1 MANPLKLE
9 TLFKGVDELSP
20 ALANMRKN
28 VDSFRTGLEG
38 SGLGNINLAGVI
50 EGNAFTGPL
59 IAGVKAAI
67 GFETSM
73 ANVKKVVA
81 FETPQQFQQ
90 MGTDILDLSE
100 QLPETAN
107 GIAAIVAMGAKASVP
122 REELKGF
129 ASDAVKMGVAFGQT
143 GAESGEMMAKWRS
156 SLSLTQPEVQKLA
169 EQINTLGGN
178 DLEKEIATMV
188 TAMAPLG
195 AVAGKASREVAA
207 MGATLAGM
215 DVPADVATTGVKSLM
230 KTLTEGGPAK
240 AGAFKESQLD
250 IDQLS
255 QGMQTDPSGTI
266 ESVLSA
272 ISKVDPA
279 KQGDVISSL
288 FGAESQGAITPLLKN
303 LDGLKANFAKVA
315 EGARSAGSIEQ
326 EFADNSLNTAVA
338 IQQMQNRMDRL
349 GINVGGIFLPAIN
362 DALAVI
368 GPMISMVAALAAE
381 HPEVIKGVV
390 GAAIGFGVLQV
401 AVLAATNAARLFSM
415 VIGLSP
421 VGIAVRA
428 IALAAGA
435 LIANW
440 SSVAPFFAAIWESIK
455 GAASVAWDWL
465 KAAFDWTPLGMIVAN
480 WQPLADVF
488 SALWGVIVALST
500 PVLEFLKTLF
510 DWSPLG
516 LIVAHWQPITE
527 FFGGVWEGIKASA
540 ALFFDVLQTLF
551 DWSPLRLIA
560 VNWQPVSEFYVGLW
574 DGIKAA
580 ALVIGDVLKTMFEWS
595 PLGIIIKHWEPIRS
609 WFTDLWTD
617 VRSGIDSVLSFFG
630 VGEEGI
636 LKGTSKKLNEFAEA
650 QRLRNVGP
658 GGGTGALLMAD
669 AVDTSQLN
677 QQRLNA
683 ATGVPSTSQLL
694 APPGLPEPGSLLL
707 QGAAANR
714 RLEGELNIRFDNA
727 PAGMRPEEVR
737 TNQPGLTISPSVG
750 YRTIGGAGYDYMA

>member
-28 VDSFRTGLEG
+28 VDSFKTGLEG
-38 SGLGNINLAGVI
+38 SGLGNIDLAGVI
-50 EGNAFTGPL
+50 EGNALTGPL

-81 FETPQQFQQ
+81 FETPQQFRQ

-100 QLPETAN
+100 TLPETAN
-107 GIAAIVAMGAKASVP
+107 GIAAIVATGAKASLP
-122 REELKGF
+122 REELTAF
-129 ASDAVKMGVAFGQT
+129 ASDAVKMGIAFGQT

-156 SLSLTQPEVQKLA
+156 SLNLTGPEVKKLS

-195 AVAGKASREVAA
+195 AVAGKASREVAV

-240 AGAFKESQLD
+240 AGAFKELQLD

-255 QGMQTDPSGTI
+255 KGMQTDPSGTI
-266 ESVLSA
+266 DSVLSA

-279 KQGDVISSL
+279 KQGDVVSSL
-288 FGAESQGAITPLLKN
+288 FGAESLGAITPLLKN

-315 EGARSAGSIEQ
+315 EGAGAAGSIEQ
-326 EFADNSLNTAVA
+326 EFADNSRNTAVA

-349 GINVGGIFLPAIN
+349 GTNIGGIFLPAIN
-362 DALAVI
+362 DAIAVI

-421 VGIAVRA
+421 VAIAVRV

-440 SSVAPFFAAIWESIK
+440 SSVAPFFTAIWESIK

-465 KAAFDWTPLGMIVAN
+465 KAAFDWTPLGMIAAN

-500 PVLEFLKTLF
+500 PVVEFFKGMF
-510 DWSPLG
+510 DWSPQDA
-516 LIVAHWQPITE
+516 IATNWQPLTE
-527 FFGGVWEGIKASA
+527 IFSGVWEGIKASA
-540 ALFFDVLQTLF
+540 LAVGDVLKTIF
-551 DWSPLRLIA
+551 DWSPLGVISA
-560 VNWQPVSEFYVGLW
+560 NWQSITEFFGGIW
-574 DGIKAA
+574 EGIKAP
-580 ALVIGDVLKTMFEWS
+580 ALAVGDVLKTMFEWS
-595 PLGIIIKHWEPIRS
+595 PLGLITERWEPIRS
-609 WFTDLWTD
+609 WFTDLWSD
-617 VRSGIDSVLSFFG
+617 VKSGISSALSFFRGGEDG
-630 VGEEGI
+630 V
-636 LKGTSKKLNEFAEA
+636 LQGTTKKLNEFAES
-650 QRLRNVGP
+650 QRVRNAGP

-669 AVDTSQLN
+669 AVNTSQLN
-677 QQRLNA
+677 QQGLNA

-694 APPGLPEPGSLLL
+694 APPNPLEPGSLLM

-714 RLEGELNIRFDNA
+714 RLEGELSIRFDNA
-727 PAGMRPEEVR
+727 PAGMRPGEVR

>member
-1 MANPLKLE
+1 MANPFKLE

-28 VDSFRTGLEG
+28 VDSFKTGLEG

-90 MGTDILDLSE
+90 MGTDILDMSE
-100 QLPETAN
+100 RLPETAN
-107 GIAAIVAMGAKASVP
+107 GIAAIVATGAKASVP
-122 REELKGF
+122 RAELQGF
-129 ASDAVKMGVAFGQT
+129 AEDAVKMGVAFGQT

-156 SLSLTQPEVQKLA
+156 SLDLTQPEVKKLA

-178 DLEKEIATMV
+178 DTEKDIAAMV

-195 AVAGKASREVAA
+195 AVAGKASGEVAA

-215 DVPADVATTGVKSLM
+215 DVPADVATKGVKSLM

-240 AGAFKESQLD
+240 AGAFKDLQLD

-255 QGMQTDPSGTI
+255 KGMQTDPSGTI
-266 ESVLSA
+266 DSVLSA

-279 KQGDVISSL
+279 KQGDVVSSL
-288 FGAESQGAITPLLKN
+288 FGAESLGAITPLLKN

-315 EGARSAGSIEQ
+315 EGAGAAGSIEQ
-326 EFADNSLNTAVA
+326 EFADNSRTTAVA
-338 IQQMQNRMDRL
+338 IQLMQNRMDRL
-349 GINVGGIFLPAIN
+349 GTNIGGIFLPAIN
-362 DALAVI
+362 DAIAVI

-440 SSVAPFFAAIWESIK
+440 SSVAPFFTAIWASIT

-465 KAAFDWTPLGMIVAN
+465 KAAFDWTPLGMIAAN

-488 SALWGVIVALST
+488 SALWGVIMALST
-500 PVLEFLKTLF
+500 PVVKFFKGMF
-510 DWSPLG
+510 DWSPQD
-516 LIVAHWQPITE
+516 A
-527 FFGGVWEGIKASA
+527 
-540 ALFFDVLQTLF
+540 
-551 DWSPLRLIA
+551 IA
-560 VNWQPVSEFYVGLW
+560 TNWQPLTELFGRVW
-574 DGIKAA
+574 DGIKTS
-580 ALVIGDVLKTMFEWS
+580 ALVIGDVLKTMFDWS
-595 PLGIIIKHWEPIRS
+595 PLGIITQHWEPIRG
-609 WFTDLWTD
+609 WFTDLWDD
-617 VRSGIDSVLSFFG
+617 VKSGINSALSFFG
-630 VGEEGI
+630 FGEEGI
-636 LKGTSKKLNEFAEA
+636 LKGTSKKLNEFAEQ
-650 QRLRNVGP
+650 QRVRNAGP

-669 AVDTSQLN
+669 AVNTSQLN

-694 APPGLPEPGSLLL
+694 APPAPLEPGSLLL

-714 RLEGELNIRFDNA
+714 RLEGELSIRFDNA
-727 PAGMRPEEVR
+727 PAGMRPGEVR

>member
-1 MANPLKLE
+1 MANPFKLE

-28 VDSFRTGLEG
+28 VDSFKTGLEG

-90 MGTDILDLSE
+90 MGTDILDMSE
-100 QLPETAN
+100 RLPETAN
-107 GIAAIVAMGAKASVP
+107 GIAAIVATGAKASVP
-122 REELKGF
+122 RAELQGF
-129 ASDAVKMGVAFGQT
+129 AEDAVKMGVAFGQT

-156 SLSLTQPEVQKLA
+156 SLDLTQPEVKKLA

-178 DLEKEIATMV
+178 DTEKDIAAMV

-195 AVAGKASREVAA
+195 AVAGKASGEVAA

-215 DVPADVATTGVKSLM
+215 DVPADVATKGVKSLM

-240 AGAFKESQLD
+240 AGAFKDLQLD

-255 QGMQTDPSGTI
+255 KGMQTDPSGTI
-266 ESVLSA
+266 DSVLSA

-279 KQGDVISSL
+279 KQGDVVSSL
-288 FGAESQGAITPLLKN
+288 FGAESLGAITPLLKN

-315 EGARSAGSIEQ
+315 EGAGAAGSIEQ
-326 EFADNSLNTAVA
+326 EFADNSRTTAVA
-338 IQQMQNRMDRL
+338 IQLMQNRMDRL
-349 GINVGGIFLPAIN
+349 GTNIGGIFLPAIN
-362 DALAVI
+362 DAIAVI

-440 SSVAPFFAAIWESIK
+440 SSVAPFFTAIWASIT

-465 KAAFDWTPLGMIVAN
+465 KAAFDWTPLGMIAAN

-500 PVLEFLKTLF
+500 PVVEFFKGMF
-510 DWSPLG
+510 DWSPQEV
-516 LIVAHWQPITE
+516 IAANWQPVSE
-527 FFGGVWEGIKASA
+527 FFGAVWEGIKAS
-540 ALFFDVLQTLF
+540 
-551 DWSPLRLIA
+551 
-560 VNWQPVSEFYVGLW
+560 
-574 DGIKAA
+574 
-580 ALVIGDVLKTMFEWS
+580 ALVIGDVLKTMFDWSPLGVIATHWQPVSEFFGAVWDGIKTSALVIGDVLKTMFDWS
-595 PLGIIIKHWEPIRS
+595 PLGIITQHWEPIRG
-609 WFTDLWTD
+609 WFTDLWDD
-617 VRSGIDSVLSFFG
+617 VKSGINSALSFFG
-630 VGEEGI
+630 FGEEGI
-636 LKGTSKKLNEFAEA
+636 LKGTSKKLNEFAEQ
-650 QRLRNVGP
+650 QRVRNAGP

-669 AVDTSQLN
+669 AVNTSQLN

-694 APPGLPEPGSLLL
+694 APPDPLEPGSLLL

-714 RLEGELNIRFDNA
+714 RLEGELSIRFDNA
-727 PAGMRPEEVR
+727 PAGMRPGEVR

>member
-1 MANPLKLE
+1 MANPFKLE

-28 VDSFRTGLEG
+28 VDSFKTGLEG

-90 MGTDILDLSE
+90 MGTDILDMSE
-100 QLPETAN
+100 RLPETAN
-107 GIAAIVAMGAKASVP
+107 GIAAIVATGAKANVP
-122 REELKGF
+122 RGELKGF
-129 ASDAVKMGVAFGQT
+129 AEDAVKMGVAFGQT

-156 SLSLTQPEVQKLA
+156 SLDLTQPEVRKLA

-178 DLEKEIATMV
+178 DTEKDIAAMV

-195 AVAGKASREVAA
+195 AVAGKASGEVAA

-215 DVPADVATTGVKSLM
+215 DVPADVATKGVKSLM

-240 AGAFKESQLD
+240 AGAFKDLQLD
-250 IDQLS
+250 IDQLT

-266 ESVLSA
+266 DSVLSA

-279 KQGDVISSL
+279 KQGDVVSSL
-288 FGAESQGAITPLLKN
+288 FGAESLGAITPLLKN

-315 EGARSAGSIEQ
+315 EGAGAAGSIEQ
-326 EFADNSLNTAVA
+326 EFADNSRTTAVA
-338 IQQMQNRMDRL
+338 IQLMQNRMDRL
-349 GINVGGIFLPAIN
+349 GTNIGGIFLPAIN
-362 DALAVI
+362 DAIAVI

-440 SSVAPFFAAIWESIK
+440 SSVAPFFTAIWASIT

-465 KAAFDWTPLGMIVAN
+465 KAAFDWTPLGMIAAN

-488 SALWGVIVALST
+488 SALWGVIMALST
-500 PVLEFLKTLF
+500 PVVEFFKGMF
-510 DWSPLG
+510 DWSPQDA
-516 LIVAHWQPITE
+516 IATNWQPLTE
-527 FFGGVWEGIKASA
+527 LFGRVWEGIKTS
-540 ALFFDVLQTLF
+540 
-551 DWSPLRLIA
+551 
-560 VNWQPVSEFYVGLW
+560 
-574 DGIKAA
+574 
-580 ALVIGDVLKTMFEWS
+580 ALVIGDVLKTMFDWS
-595 PLGIIIKHWEPIRS
+595 PLGIITQHWEPIRG
-609 WFTDLWTD
+609 WFTDLWDD
-617 VRSGIDSVLSFFG
+617 VKSGINSALSFFG
-630 VGEEGI
+630 FGEEGI
-636 LKGTSKKLNEFAEA
+636 LKGTSKKLNEFAEQ
-650 QRLRNVGP
+650 QRVRNAGP

-669 AVDTSQLN
+669 AVNTSQLN

-694 APPGLPEPGSLLL
+694 APPAPLEPGSLLL

-714 RLEGELNIRFDNA
+714 RLEGELSIRFDNA
-727 PAGMRPEEVR
+727 PAGMRPGEVR

>member
-28 VDSFRTGLEG
+28 VDSFKTGLEG
-38 SGLGNINLAGVI
+38 SGLGNIDLAGVI
-50 EGNAFTGPL
+50 EGNALTGPL

-81 FETPQQFQQ
+81 FETPQQFRQ

-100 QLPETAN
+100 TLPETAN
-107 GIAAIVAMGAKASVP
+107 GIAAIVATGAKASLP
-122 REELKGF
+122 REELTAF
-129 ASDAVKMGVAFGQT
+129 ASDAVKMGIAFGQT

-156 SLSLTQPEVQKLA
+156 SLNLTGPEVKKLS

-195 AVAGKASREVAA
+195 AVAGKASREVAV

-230 KTLTEGGPAK
+230 KMLTEGGPAK
-240 AGAFKESQLD
+240 AGAFKELQLD

-255 QGMQTDPSGTI
+255 KGMQTDPSGTI
-266 ESVLSA
+266 DSVLSA

-279 KQGDVISSL
+279 KQGDVVSSL
-288 FGAESQGAITPLLKN
+288 FGAESLGAITPLLKN

-315 EGARSAGSIEQ
+315 EGAGAAGSIEQ
-326 EFADNSLNTAVA
+326 EFADNSRNTAVA

-349 GINVGGIFLPAIN
+349 GTNIGGIFLPAIN
-362 DALAVI
+362 DAIAVI

-421 VGIAVRA
+421 VAIAVRV

-440 SSVAPFFAAIWESIK
+440 SSVAPFFTAIWESIK

-465 KAAFDWTPLGMIVAN
+465 KAAFDWTPLGMITAN

-500 PVLEFLKTLF
+500 PVVEFFKGMF
-510 DWSPLG
+510 DWSPQDA
-516 LIVAHWQPITE
+516 IATNWQPLTE
-527 FFGGVWEGIKASA
+527 IFSGIWEGIKAS
-540 ALFFDVLQTLF
+540 
-551 DWSPLRLIA
+551 S
-560 VNWQPVSEFYVGLW
+560 
-574 DGIKAA
+574 
-580 ALVIGDVLKTMFEWS
+580 LVVGDVLKTMFEWS
-595 PLGIIIKHWEPIRS
+595 PLGIIIKHWEPIRG
-609 WFTDLWTD
+609 WFKELWKD
-617 VRSGIDSVLSFFG
+617 VKSGIDSVLSFFG
-630 VGEEGI
+630 FGEEGI

-650 QRLRNVGP
+650 QRLRNAGP

-669 AVDTSQLN
+669 AVNTSQLN

-694 APPGLPEPGSLLL
+694 APPNPLEPGSLLM

-714 RLEGELNIRFDNA
+714 RLEGELSIRFDNA
-727 PAGMRPEEVR
+727 PAGMRPGEVR

>member
-28 VDSFRTGLEG
+28 VDSFKTGLEG
-38 SGLGNINLAGVI
+38 SGLGNIDLAGVI
-50 EGNAFTGPL
+50 EGNALTGPL

-81 FETPQQFQQ
+81 FETPQQFRQ

-100 QLPETAN
+100 TLPETAN
-107 GIAAIVAMGAKASVP
+107 GIAAIVATGAKASLP
-122 REELKGF
+122 REELTAF
-129 ASDAVKMGVAFGQT
+129 ASDAVKMGIAFGQT

-156 SLSLTQPEVQKLA
+156 SLNLTGPEVKKLS

-195 AVAGKASREVAA
+195 AVAGKASREVAV

-240 AGAFKESQLD
+240 AGAFKELQLD

-255 QGMQTDPSGTI
+255 KGMQTDPSGTI
-266 ESVLSA
+266 DSVLSA

-279 KQGDVISSL
+279 KQGDVVSSL
-288 FGAESQGAITPLLKN
+288 FGAESLGAITPLLKN

-315 EGARSAGSIEQ
+315 EGAGAAGSIEQ
-326 EFADNSLNTAVA
+326 EFADNSRNTAVA

-349 GINVGGIFLPAIN
+349 GTNIGGIFLPAIN
-362 DALAVI
+362 DAIAVI

-421 VGIAVRA
+421 VAIAMRV

-440 SSVAPFFAAIWESIK
+440 SSVAPFFTAIWESIK

-500 PVLEFLKTLF
+500 PVVEFFKGMF
-510 DWSPLG
+510 DWSPQDA
-516 LIVAHWQPITE
+516 IATNWQPLTE
-527 FFGGVWEGIKASA
+527 IFSGIWEGIKAS
-540 ALFFDVLQTLF
+540 
-551 DWSPLRLIA
+551 S
-560 VNWQPVSEFYVGLW
+560 
-574 DGIKAA
+574 
-580 ALVIGDVLKTMFEWS
+580 LVVGDVLKTMFEWS
-595 PLGIIIKHWEPIRS
+595 PLGIIIKHWEPIRG
-609 WFTDLWTD
+609 WFTELWTD
-617 VRSGIDSVLSFFG
+617 VKSGIDSVLSFFG
-630 VGEEGI
+630 FGEEGI

-650 QRLRNVGP
+650 QRLRNAGP

-669 AVDTSQLN
+669 AVNTSQLN

-694 APPGLPEPGSLLL
+694 APPNPLEPGSLLM

-714 RLEGELNIRFDNA
+714 RLEGELSIRFDNA
-727 PAGMRPEEVR
+727 PAGMRPGEVR

>member
-1 MANPLKLE
+1 MANPFKLE

-28 VDSFRTGLEG
+28 VDSFKTGLEG

-90 MGTDILDLSE
+90 MGTDILDMSE
-100 QLPETAN
+100 RLPETAN
-107 GIAAIVAMGAKASVP
+107 GIAAIVATGAKASVP
-122 REELKGF
+122 RAELQGF
-129 ASDAVKMGVAFGQT
+129 AEDAVKMGVAFGQT

-156 SLSLTQPEVQKLA
+156 SLDLTQPEVKKLA

-178 DLEKEIATMV
+178 DTEKDIAAMV

-195 AVAGKASREVAA
+195 AVAGKASGEVAA

-215 DVPADVATTGVKSLM
+215 DVPADVATKGVKSLM

-240 AGAFKESQLD
+240 AGAFKDLQLD

-255 QGMQTDPSGTI
+255 KGMQTDPSGTI
-266 ESVLSA
+266 DSVLSA

-279 KQGDVISSL
+279 KQGDVVSSL
-288 FGAESQGAITPLLKN
+288 FGAESLGAITPLLKN

-315 EGARSAGSIEQ
+315 EGAGAAGSIEQ
-326 EFADNSLNTAVA
+326 EFADNSRTTAVA
-338 IQQMQNRMDRL
+338 IQLMQNRMDRL
-349 GINVGGIFLPAIN
+349 GTNIGGIFLPAIN
-362 DALAVI
+362 DAIAVI

-440 SSVAPFFAAIWESIK
+440 SSVAPFFTAIWASIT

-465 KAAFDWTPLGMIVAN
+465 KAAFDWTPLGMIAAN

-500 PVLEFLKTLF
+500 PVVEFFKGMF
-510 DWSPLG
+510 DWSPQEV
-516 LIVAHWQPITE
+516 IAANWQPVSE
-527 FFGGVWEGIKASA
+527 FFGAVWEGIKAS
-540 ALFFDVLQTLF
+540 
-551 DWSPLRLIA
+551 
-560 VNWQPVSEFYVGLW
+560 
-574 DGIKAA
+574 
-580 ALVIGDVLKTMFEWS
+580 ALVIGDVLKTMFDWSPLGVIATHWQPVSEFFGAVWDGIKTSALVIGDVLKTMFDWS
-595 PLGIIIKHWEPIRS
+595 PLGIITQHWEPIRG
-609 WFTDLWTD
+609 WFTDLWDD
-617 VRSGIDSVLSFFG
+617 VKSGINSALSFFG
-630 VGEEGI
+630 FGEEGI
-636 LKGTSKKLNEFAEA
+636 LKGTSKKLNEFAEQ
-650 QRLRNVGP
+650 QRVRNAGP

-669 AVDTSQLN
+669 AVNTSQLN

-694 APPGLPEPGSLLL
+694 APPAPLEPGSLLL

-714 RLEGELNIRFDNA
+714 RLEGELSIRFDNA
-727 PAGMRPEEVR
+727 PAGMRPGEVR

>member
-28 VDSFRTGLEG
+28 VDSFKTGLEG
-38 SGLGNINLAGVI
+38 SGLGNIDLAGVI
-50 EGNAFTGPL
+50 EGNALTGPL

-81 FETPQQFQQ
+81 FETPQQFRQ

-100 QLPETAN
+100 TLPETAN
-107 GIAAIVAMGAKASVP
+107 GIAAIVATGAKASLP
-122 REELKGF
+122 REELTAF
-129 ASDAVKMGVAFGQT
+129 ASDAVKMGIAFGQT

-156 SLSLTQPEVQKLA
+156 SLNLTGPEVKKLS

-195 AVAGKASREVAA
+195 AVAGKASREVAV

-240 AGAFKESQLD
+240 AGAFKELQLD

-255 QGMQTDPSGTI
+255 KGMQTDPSGTI
-266 ESVLSA
+266 DSVLSA

-279 KQGDVISSL
+279 KQGDVVSSL
-288 FGAESQGAITPLLKN
+288 FGAESLGAITPLLKN

-315 EGARSAGSIEQ
+315 EGAGAAGSIEQ
-326 EFADNSLNTAVA
+326 EFADNSRNTAVA

-349 GINVGGIFLPAIN
+349 GTNIGGIFLPAIN
-362 DALAVI
+362 DAIAVI

-421 VGIAVRA
+421 VAIAVRV

-440 SSVAPFFAAIWESIK
+440 SSVAPFFTAIWESIK

-465 KAAFDWTPLGMIVAN
+465 KAAFDWTPLGMIAAN

-500 PVLEFLKTLF
+500 PVVEFFKGMF
-510 DWSPLG
+510 DWSPQDA
-516 LIVAHWQPITE
+516 IATNWQPLTE
-527 FFGGVWEGIKASA
+527 IFSGIWEGIKAS
-540 ALFFDVLQTLF
+540 
-551 DWSPLRLIA
+551 S
-560 VNWQPVSEFYVGLW
+560 
-574 DGIKAA
+574 
-580 ALVIGDVLKTMFEWS
+580 LVVGDVLKTMFEWS
-595 PLGIIIKHWEPIRS
+595 PLGIIIKHWEPIRG
-609 WFTDLWTD
+609 WFKELWKD
-617 VRSGIDSVLSFFG
+617 VKSGIDSVLSFFG
-630 VGEEGI
+630 FGEEGI

-650 QRLRNVGP
+650 QRLRNAGP

-669 AVDTSQLN
+669 AVNTSQLN

-694 APPGLPEPGSLLL
+694 APPNPLEPGSLLM

-714 RLEGELNIRFDNA
+714 RLEGELSIRFDNA
-727 PAGMRPEEVR
+727 PAGMRPGEVR

>member
-28 VDSFRTGLEG
+28 VDSFKTGLEG
-38 SGLGNINLAGVI
+38 SGLGNIDLAGVI
-50 EGNAFTGPL
+50 EGNALTGPL

-81 FETPQQFQQ
+81 FETPQQFRQ

-100 QLPETAN
+100 TLPETAN
-107 GIAAIVAMGAKASVP
+107 GIAAIVATGAKASLP
-122 REELKGF
+122 REELTAF
-129 ASDAVKMGVAFGQT
+129 ASDAVKMGIAFGQT

-156 SLSLTQPEVQKLA
+156 SLNLTGPEVKKLS

-195 AVAGKASREVAA
+195 AVAGKASREVAV

-240 AGAFKESQLD
+240 AGAFKELQLD

-255 QGMQTDPSGTI
+255 KGMQTDPSGTI
-266 ESVLSA
+266 DSVLSA

-279 KQGDVISSL
+279 KQGDVVSSL
-288 FGAESQGAITPLLKN
+288 FGAESLGAITPLLKN

-315 EGARSAGSIEQ
+315 EGAGAAGSIEQ
-326 EFADNSLNTAVA
+326 EFADNSRNTAVA

-349 GINVGGIFLPAIN
+349 GTNIGGIFLPAIN
-362 DALAVI
+362 DAIAVI

-421 VGIAVRA
+421 VAIAMRV

-440 SSVAPFFAAIWESIK
+440 SSVAPFFTAIWESIK

-500 PVLEFLKTLF
+500 PVVEFFKGMF
-510 DWSPLG
+510 DWSPQDA
-516 LIVAHWQPITE
+516 IATNWQPLTE
-527 FFGGVWEGIKASA
+527 IFSGIWEGIKAS
-540 ALFFDVLQTLF
+540 
-551 DWSPLRLIA
+551 S
-560 VNWQPVSEFYVGLW
+560 
-574 DGIKAA
+574 
-580 ALVIGDVLKTMFEWS
+580 LVVGDVLKTMFEWS
-595 PLGIIIKHWEPIRS
+595 PLGIIIKHWEPIRG
-609 WFTDLWTD
+609 WFTELWKD
-617 VRSGIDSVLSFFG
+617 VKSGIDSVLSFFG
-630 VGEEGI
+630 FGEEGI

-650 QRLRNVGP
+650 QRLRNAGP

-669 AVDTSQLN
+669 ATSQLN

-694 APPGLPEPGSLLL
+694 APPNPLEPGSLLM

-714 RLEGELNIRFDNA
+714 RLEGELSIRFDNA
-727 PAGMRPEEVR
+727 PAGMRPGEVR

>member
-28 VDSFRTGLEG
+28 VDSFKTGLEG
-38 SGLGNINLAGVI
+38 SGLGNIDLAGVI
-50 EGNAFTGPL
+50 EGNALTGPL

-81 FETPQQFQQ
+81 FETPQQFRQ

-100 QLPETAN
+100 TLPETAN
-107 GIAAIVAMGAKASVP
+107 GIAAIVATGAKASLP
-122 REELKGF
+122 REELTAF
-129 ASDAVKMGVAFGQT
+129 ASDAVKMGIAFGQT

-156 SLSLTQPEVQKLA
+156 SLNLTGPEVKKLS

-195 AVAGKASREVAA
+195 AVAGKASREVAV

-240 AGAFKESQLD
+240 AGAFKELQLD

-255 QGMQTDPSGTI
+255 KGMQTDPSGTI
-266 ESVLSA
+266 DSVLSA

-279 KQGDVISSL
+279 KQGDVVSSL
-288 FGAESQGAITPLLKN
+288 FGAESLGAITPLLKN

-315 EGARSAGSIEQ
+315 EGAGAAGSIEQ
-326 EFADNSLNTAVA
+326 EFADNSRNTAVA

-349 GINVGGIFLPAIN
+349 GTNIGGIFLPAIN
-362 DALAVI
+362 DAIAVI

-421 VGIAVRA
+421 VAIAVRV

-440 SSVAPFFAAIWESIK
+440 SSVAPFFTAIWESIK

-465 KAAFDWTPLGMIVAN
+465 KAAFDWTPLGMIAAN

-500 PVLEFLKTLF
+500 PVVEFFKGMF
-510 DWSPLG
+510 DWSPQDA
-516 LIVAHWQPITE
+516 IATNWQPLTE
-527 FFGGVWEGIKASA
+527 IFSGIWEGIKAS
-540 ALFFDVLQTLF
+540 
-551 DWSPLRLIA
+551 S
-560 VNWQPVSEFYVGLW
+560 
-574 DGIKAA
+574 
-580 ALVIGDVLKTMFEWS
+580 LVVGDVLKTMFEWS
-595 PLGIIIKHWEPIRS
+595 PLGIIIKHWEPIRG
-609 WFTDLWTD
+609 WFTELWTD
-617 VRSGIDSVLSFFG
+617 VKSGIDSVLSFFG
-630 VGEEGI
+630 FGEEGI

-650 QRLRNVGP
+650 QRLRNAGP

-669 AVDTSQLN
+669 AVNTSQLN

-694 APPGLPEPGSLLL
+694 APPNPLEPGSLLM
-707 QGAAANR
+707 QGAAGNR

-727 PAGMRPEEVR
+727 PAGMRPGEVR

>member
-20 ALANMRKN
+20 TLANMRKN
-28 VDSFRTGLEG
+28 VDAFKTGLEG
-38 SGLGNINLAGVI
+38 SGLGNINIAGVI
-50 EGNAFTGPL
+50 EGNALTGPL

-90 MGTDILDLSE
+90 MGTDILDMSE
-100 QLPETAN
+100 RLPETAN
-107 GIAAIVAMGAKASVP
+107 GIAAIVATGAKASVP
-122 REELKGF
+122 RAELKGF
-129 ASDAVKMGVAFGQT
+129 AEDAVKMGVAFGQT
-143 GAESGEMMAKWRS
+143 GAESGEMMGKWRS
-156 SLSLTQPEVQKLA
+156 SLSLSQPEVQKLA

-195 AVAGKASREVAA
+195 AVAGRASGEVAA

-215 DVPADVATTGVKSLM
+215 DVPADVATKGVKSLM

-240 AGAFKESQLD
+240 AGAFKDLQLD
-250 IDQLS
+250 LDQLS
-255 QGMQTDPSGTI
+255 KGMQTDPSGTI
-266 ESVLSA
+266 EKVLSTL
-272 ISKVDPA
+272 SQVDPA
-279 KQGDVISSL
+279 KQNDVVSQL
-288 FGAESQGAITPLLKN
+288 FGAESLGAITPLLKN
-303 LDGLKANFAKVA
+303 LDDLKANFGKVA
-315 EGARSAGSIEQ
+315 EGAKSAGSIEQ
-326 EFADNSLNTAVA
+326 EFADNSRTTAVA

-349 GINVGGIFLPAIN
+349 GTNIGGIFLPAVN

-440 SSVAPFFAAIWESIK
+440 SSVAPFFAAVWESIK

-500 PVLEFLKTLF
+500 PVLDFLK
-510 DWSPLG
+510 
-516 LIVAHWQPITE
+516 
-527 FFGGVWEGIKASA
+527 
-540 ALFFDVLQTLF
+540 TLF

-560 VNWQPVSEFYVGLW
+560 VNWQPVSEFYGGLW

-630 VGEEGI
+630 FGEEGI

-650 QRLRNVGP
+650 QRLRNAGP

-694 APPGLPEPGSLLL
+694 APPNPLEPGSLLL

-714 RLEGELNIRFDNA
+714 RLEGELSIRFDNA
-727 PAGMRPEEVR
+727 PAGMRPGEVR

>member
-1 MANPLKLE
+1 MANPFKLE

-28 VDSFRTGLEG
+28 VDSFKTGLEG

-90 MGTDILDLSE
+90 MGTDILDMSE
-100 QLPETAN
+100 RLPETAN
-107 GIAAIVAMGAKASVP
+107 GIAAIVATGAKANVP
-122 REELKGF
+122 RGELKGF
-129 ASDAVKMGVAFGQT
+129 AEDAVKMGVAFGQT

-156 SLSLTQPEVQKLA
+156 SLDLTQPEVKKLA

-178 DLEKEIATMV
+178 DTEKDIAAMV

-195 AVAGKASREVAA
+195 AVAGKASGEVAA

-215 DVPADVATTGVKSLM
+215 DVPADVATKGVKSLM

-240 AGAFKESQLD
+240 AGAFKDLQLD
-250 IDQLS
+250 IDQLT

-266 ESVLSA
+266 DSVLSA

-279 KQGDVISSL
+279 KQGDVVSSL
-288 FGAESQGAITPLLKN
+288 FGAESLGAITPLLKN

-315 EGARSAGSIEQ
+315 EGAGAAGSIEQ
-326 EFADNSLNTAVA
+326 EFADNSRTTAVA
-338 IQQMQNRMDRL
+338 IQLMQNRMDRL
-349 GINVGGIFLPAIN
+349 GTNIGGIFLPAIN
-362 DALAVI
+362 DAIAVI

-440 SSVAPFFAAIWESIK
+440 SSVAPFFTAIWASIT

-465 KAAFDWTPLGMIVAN
+465 KAAFDWTPLGMIAAN

-488 SALWGVIVALST
+488 SALWGVIMALST
-500 PVLEFLKTLF
+500 PVVEFFKGMF
-510 DWSPLG
+510 DWSPQDA
-516 LIVAHWQPITE
+516 IATNWQPLTE
-527 FFGGVWEGIKASA
+527 LFGRVWEGIKTS
-540 ALFFDVLQTLF
+540 
-551 DWSPLRLIA
+551 
-560 VNWQPVSEFYVGLW
+560 
-574 DGIKAA
+574 
-580 ALVIGDVLKTMFEWS
+580 ALVIGDVLKTMFDWS
-595 PLGIIIKHWEPIRS
+595 PLGIITQHWEPIRG
-609 WFTDLWTD
+609 WFTDLWDD
-617 VRSGIDSVLSFFG
+617 VKSGINSALSFFG
-630 VGEEGI
+630 FGEEGI
-636 LKGTSKKLNEFAEA
+636 LKGTSKKLNEFAEQ
-650 QRLRNVGP
+650 QRVRNAGP

-669 AVDTSQLN
+669 AVNTSQLN

-694 APPGLPEPGSLLL
+694 APPAPLEPGSLLL

-714 RLEGELNIRFDNA
+714 RLEGELSIRFDNA
-727 PAGMRPEEVR
+727 PAGMRPGEVR

>member
-28 VDSFRTGLEG
+28 VDSFKTGLEG
-38 SGLGNINLAGVI
+38 SGLGNIDLAGVI
-50 EGNAFTGPL
+50 EGNALTGPL

-81 FETPQQFQQ
+81 FETPQQFRQ
-90 MGTDILDLSE
+90 MGNDILDLSE
-100 QLPETAN
+100 TLPETAN
-107 GIAAIVAMGAKASVP
+107 GIAAIVATGAKASLP
-122 REELKGF
+122 REELTAF
-129 ASDAVKMGVAFGQT
+129 ASDAVKMGIAFGQT

-156 SLSLTQPEVQKLA
+156 SLNLTGPEVKKLS

-195 AVAGKASREVAA
+195 AVAGKASREVAV

-240 AGAFKESQLD
+240 AGAFKELQLD

-255 QGMQTDPSGTI
+255 KGMQTDPSGTI
-266 ESVLSA
+266 DSVLSA

-279 KQGDVISSL
+279 KQGDVVSSL
-288 FGAESQGAITPLLKN
+288 FGAESLGAITPLLKN

-315 EGARSAGSIEQ
+315 EGAGAAGSIEQ
-326 EFADNSLNTAVA
+326 EFADNSRNTAVA

-349 GINVGGIFLPAIN
+349 GTNIGGIFLPAIN
-362 DALAVI
+362 DAIAVI

-401 AVLAATNAARLFSM
+401 AVLAATHAARLFSM
-415 VIGLSP
+415 IIGLSP

-465 KAAFDWTPLGMIVAN
+465 KAAFDWTPLGMIAAN

-500 PVLEFLKTLF
+500 PVVEFFKGMF

-516 LIVAHWQPITE
+516 LIAAHWQPITE
-527 FFGGVWEGIKASA
+527 FFSGIWEGIKAS
-540 ALFFDVLQTLF
+540 
-551 DWSPLRLIA
+551 
-560 VNWQPVSEFYVGLW
+560 
-574 DGIKAA
+574 
-580 ALVIGDVLKTMFEWS
+580 ALVIGDVLKTMFDWS
-595 PLGIIIKHWEPIRS
+595 PLGIIIKQWEPIRS
-609 WFTDLWTD
+609 WFTDLWAD
-617 VRSGIDSVLSFFG
+617 VKSGIDSALSFFG
-630 VGEEGI
+630 FGEEGI

-650 QRLRNVGP
+650 QRLRNAGP

-669 AVDTSQLN
+669 AVSTSQLN

-694 APPGLPEPGSLLL
+694 APPNPLEPGSLLL
-707 QGAAANR
+707 QSAAANR
-714 RLEGELNIRFDNA
+714 RLEGELSIRFDNA
-727 PAGMRPEEVR
+727 PAGMRPGEVR